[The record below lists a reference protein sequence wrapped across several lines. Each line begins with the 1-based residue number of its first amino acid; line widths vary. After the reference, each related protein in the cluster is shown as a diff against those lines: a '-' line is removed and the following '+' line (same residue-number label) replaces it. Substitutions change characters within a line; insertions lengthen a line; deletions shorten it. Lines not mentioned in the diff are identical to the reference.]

1 MYERQSYQGLHMC
14 NRRMFKTMAK
24 MYTAKLQTLNWATW
38 MLLCLTAPALLSKA
52 VSWNRMHMVQDSRV
66 NEQGH
71 SQTTHIM
78 MQKLFN
84 LGDSKILYTWAQNV
98 PVFFFL
104 RRYIYFEATYHPFQ
118 SLTNLR
124 YNPNTVSPQ
133 GPSGVLFWATINF
146 SQSVCIY
153 TLPLYKEVFCSQVSS
168 LNHVFEVSS
177 TMHSIWLVFE
187 DFCLI

>member
-1 MYERQSYQGLHMC
+1 MCERQSYQGLHMC

-38 MLLCLTAPALLSKA
+38 MLLCLTVPALLSKA

-98 PVFFFL
+98 PIFFL

-118 SLTNLR
+118 RLTNLR

-133 GPSGVLFWATINF
+133 SPSVLFWAAINF

-153 TLPLYKEVFCSQVSS
+153 TLPLYKEVFAHRYDLLIMYLKYPAWC
-168 LNHVFEVSS
+168 
-177 TMHSIWLVFE
+177 TAYGW
-187 DFCLI
+187 CLKTFV

>member
-1 MYERQSYQGLHMC
+1 MTKSLKRFCIKMYKLREIRKMYERQSYQGLHMC

-104 RRYIYFEATYHPFQ
+104 EGT
-118 SLTNLR
+118 
-124 YNPNTVSPQ
+124 
-133 GPSGVLFWATINF
+133 
-146 SQSVCIY
+146 Y
-153 TLPLYKEVFCSQVSS
+153 TLKL
-168 LNHVFEVSS
+168 H
-177 TMHSIWLVFE
+177 TTHSKALQI
-187 DFCLI
+187 